1 MWDGSDINFPDR
13 VGNILYTQLENLA
26 QVYRVNPYIIYVIYM
41 RGYRG
46 EGDTV
51 ASQSLLAISYIKA
64 LAPIIQRKMLENITE
79 MTILVF
85 IAAVQAAVQLRMTNA
100 ASMKAQWAR
109 AAPALHRTASTLAV
123 WNGVT
128 QRVIFGS
135 GKEKEKTT

>member
-1 MWDGSDINFPDR
+1 
-13 VGNILYTQLENLA
+13 
-26 QVYRVNPYIIYVIYM
+26 M

-46 EGDTV
+46 EGDTD

-64 LAPIIQRKMLENITE
+64 PGTHYSEENARNITE

-109 AAPALHRTASTLAV
+109 AAPALHRTTSTLAV
-123 WNGVT
+123 
-128 QRVIFGS
+128 
-135 GKEKEKTT
+135 